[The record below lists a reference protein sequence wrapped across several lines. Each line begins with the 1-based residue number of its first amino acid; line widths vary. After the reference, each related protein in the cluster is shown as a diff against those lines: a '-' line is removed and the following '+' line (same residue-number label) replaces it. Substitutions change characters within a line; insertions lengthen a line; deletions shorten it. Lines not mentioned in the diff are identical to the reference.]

1 MKIPYLYS
9 FEISRNIYFWRMI
22 PKRIQFY
29 FYILITFSVVFS
41 CQKKAIIAK
50 QEIYNKT
57 KVSRLIS
64 LGNISSNNNKFD
76 SAFYYYNEAL
86 SICIPSKDPENYI
99 STLNYMATIQQRNG
113 DYSGSETTIRQGLAY
128 IKFAKKQSLIW
139 NLYLTLAINA
149 LNTNDIKSAILYY
162 EKALKL
168 NVDSEK
174 KLITQKGIASALIQ
188 DKKFNEALNLLLPL
202 ENKERVIDRSEFYS
216 SLLDD
221 IGLCYFALN
230 KHKTSLKYISKG
242 LNVRKKLE
250 NSSEIGKSYIHLS
263 QLYEYKNPSLSKKYA
278 ELGYN
283 EFSKTNYTEGRLS
296 ALRMMIKYSSNQEF
310 KKYSKTYINLNDSI
324 YITQQSLKNEL
335 AKIKYDS
342 KREKEENLKLK
353 TSRTENELKLER
365 QKNKNIVA
373 YLIIIMSLCMIL
385 ILYYYLTSKANREK
399 IEAVYDSET
408 RISKKLHDELANDI
422 YHTMAFAENTNLSLS
437 ANKKQLVSQLDAIY
451 SRTRDISKENCTIS
465 TDDNYITS
473 LREMISR
480 FSTLNINI
488 ILNGLDNINWDIINQ
503 TKKIAI
509 YRVLQELLVNMRKYS
524 EASLVG
530 INFKEDEQNIIVN
543 YTDNGKG
550 TDTDKII
557 FKNGLYNV
565 ENRIHKINGQIEISS
580 SPNQGFKVF
589 FKLPLA

>member
-1 MKIPYLYS
+1 
-9 FEISRNIYFWRMI
+9 MI